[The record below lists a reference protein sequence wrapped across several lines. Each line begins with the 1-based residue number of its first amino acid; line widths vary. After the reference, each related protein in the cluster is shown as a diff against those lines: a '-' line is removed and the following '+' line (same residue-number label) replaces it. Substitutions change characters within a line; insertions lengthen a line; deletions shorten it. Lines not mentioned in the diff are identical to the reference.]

1 MTWNNAL
8 KDYQHYL
15 RIERGLSANS
25 ITNYSFDVLRLMN
38 HLEEQKI
45 QASPVNISEEEIQHF
60 IYEIAKELNSRSQSR
75 IISGLRSFFNYLV
88 YEDYRK

>member
-25 ITNYSFDVLRLMN
+25 ITNYSFDSLGRP
-38 HLEEQKI
+38 
-45 QASPVNISEEEIQHF
+45 ASLPMAIGVRSRVTGRVRTVTILGSGRISIT
-60 IYEIAKELNSRSQSR
+60 
-75 IISGLRSFFNYLV
+75 
-88 YEDYRK
+88 